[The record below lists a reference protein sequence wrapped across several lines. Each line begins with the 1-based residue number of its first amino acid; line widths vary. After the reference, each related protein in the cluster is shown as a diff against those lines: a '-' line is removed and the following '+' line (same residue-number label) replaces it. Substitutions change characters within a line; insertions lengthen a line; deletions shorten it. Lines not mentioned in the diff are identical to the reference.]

1 MAGTDRRAAGDRA
14 ESDRRLRDIL
24 ILGGGSAGWMTAAAL
39 ANAVGRNCRITLVE
53 SDAIGIVGVGEA
65 TIPPLKLFNRML
77 GLDENEFVRR
87 TRGSFKL
94 GIEFIGWGRPD
105 ARYLHPF
112 GRYGA
117 DFDFVPL
124 YQYWFAARARGEAAD
139 LGDYSVAAVAAAAA
153 RFDRPLSDPR
163 RVQSTYDYAYHF
175 DAALYARYLR
185 EYAEARGVVR
195 VEGRVVDVSLH
206 GESGF
211 IEGVTLEDGTSL
223 AADFFIDCSGF
234 RALLI
239 AGALGVGLEDWSDWL
254 PCDRAVAVGCAPGGS
269 FAPRTQAIA
278 RPAGWQWRIPLQH
291 RIGNGHVYASD
302 HMSDA
307 EAARILLDNL
317 DGETLGEPRFL
328 KFRTGRRRRVWE
340 KNCLAVGLASGFL
353 EPLESTSIHL
363 IQSTVMRLLALFP
376 DRDFDPRVIAEFN
389 RVTADEMAGIRD
401 FLILHY
407 HANGRDEPFWRA
419 RAAMSVPDTLAWKME
434 HFRRYGRLVSK
445 GPELFL
451 NPSWLAVYIGQGVFP
466 ERHDPLVDVRAGVD
480 PARTLAGLRRVIGEA
495 VTAMPSH
502 ADYIARHCAATLP

>member
-1 MAGTDRRAAGDRA
+1 MASADRVTTDGRADG
-14 ESDRRLRDIL
+14 DRRLRDIL
-24 ILGGGSAGWMTAAAL
+24 VLGGGSAGWMTAAAL
-39 ANAVGRNCRITLVE
+39 AKAVGRNCRITLVE
-53 SDAIGIVGVGEA
+53 SEAIGIVGVGEA
-65 TIPPLKLFNRML
+65 TIPPLKLFNHML
-77 GLDENEFVRR
+77 GLDENDFVRR
-87 TRGSFKL
+87 TQGSFKL
-94 GIEFIGWGRPD
+94 GIEFIGWSRPG

-124 YQYWFAARARGEAAD
+124 YQYWFAARARGEAGE
-139 LGDYSVAAVAAAAA
+139 LGDYSVAAVAAAAE

-175 DAALYARYLR
+175 DASLYARHLR
-185 EYAEARGVVR
+185 DYAEARGVER
-195 VEGRVVDVSLH
+195 VEGRVVDVHLR
-206 GESGF
+206 GEDGF
-211 IEGVTLEDGTSL
+211 IESVTLEDGTSL

-239 AGALGVGLEDWSDWL
+239 AGALGVGFEDWSHWL
-254 PCDRAVAVGCAPGGS
+254 PCDRAVAVGCEPGGP
-269 FAPRTQAIA
+269 FAPKTQAFA

-291 RIGNGHVYASD
+291 RIGNGHVYASA
-302 HMSDA
+302 HMSDE
-307 EAARILLDNL
+307 EAARILLETL
-317 DGETLGEPRFL
+317 DGEALGEPRL
-328 KFRTGRRRRVWE
+328 LRFRAGRRQRVWE
-340 KNCLAVGLASGFL
+340 KNCLAVGLSSGFL

-407 HANGRDEPFWRA
+407 HANGREEPFWRA
-419 RAAMSVPDTLAWKME
+419 RAAMSIPDTLAWKMD

-445 GPELFL
+445 APELFL

-466 ERHDPLVDVRAGVD
+466 ERHDPLVDLRAGVD
-480 PARTLAGLRRVIGEA
+480 PVRTLAGLRRVIGEA
-495 VTAMPSH
+495 VAAMPRH
-502 ADYIARHCAATLP
+502 ADYVARHCAGRSP